1 MKISFIVPVYKVELY
16 LRECV
21 TSLIR
26 QTFKDFEIILVDD
39 GSPDLCPALCDQL
52 AAEDPRIKAFHK
64 PNGGLS
70 DARNYGLLQAQG
82 DYVIFVDSD
91 DFWRHKDDLQKIV
104 EILDSKIVDVLCFN
118 ISYYYEDTQTF
129 RDWAPFPSTVLSPC
143 SPSDF
148 LVQMQKTGTLPMSA
162 CSKVCR
168 RTFLI
173 ENNIKFIKGIK
184 GEDSPWVIDVLD
196 NVKQIYC
203 VNQFIYAY
211 RQNREG
217 SITNTIR
224 IEDRDSLS
232 YILDREVA
240 LLESRSFTEQGML
253 ALKSFLA
260 SLLCQRIP
268 SISKLSSSADRRL
281 MVSRIKPHL
290 HLLEY
295 DLTPKV
301 HMTKIVYKLTN
312 LRITAFILNMYMKY
326 RSKRR

>member
-21 TSLIR
+21 ESIIG

-39 GSPDLCPALCDQL
+39 GSPDLCPDLCDQL
-52 AAEDPRIKAFHK
+52 ATEDERIKVFHK

-82 DYVIFVDSD
+82 EYVIFVDSD
-91 DFWRHKDDLQKIV
+91 DFWRQKDDLQKIV
-104 EILDSKIVDVLCFN
+104 EVLDAEQVDVLCFN
-118 ISYYYEDTQTF
+118 ISYYYEDTKTF
-129 RDWAPFPSTVLSPC
+129 RDRAPFPSSVLAPC

-168 RTFLI
+168 RAFLL
-173 ENNIKFIKGIK
+173 ENNIKFIKGIR

-196 NVKQIYC
+196 KVKQIYC

-232 YILDREVA
+232 YILDRELA
-240 LLESRSFTEQGML
+240 ILEKRSFTEQGII

-281 MVSRIKPHL
+281 MVSRIKPYL

-295 DLTPKV
+295 DLNPKV
-301 HMTKIVYKLTN
+301 RMTKTVYKLTN
-312 LRITAFILNMYMKY
+312 LRLTAFILNMYMKY
-326 RSKRR
+326 RYRRR